1 MNEKN
6 IILIAALGFGAFF
19 LLTRKAS
26 AATVSPYTLGAG
38 TGAAQTAAP
47 STKNTLL
54 TGLLGIAGGLI
65 TQNRASTQ
73 NNPYSFATDFSAANE
88 VYAYDYKTDF
98 GNIWGTSED
107 YGLSNDNTGMG
118 LSTSGGLGFRL

>member
-26 AATVSPYTLGAG
+26 AAAVRPYQPGSG
-38 TGAAQTAAP
+38 AQTQATAP

-65 TQNRASTQ
+65 SQSRAQAAPSAQ
-73 NNPYSFATDFSAANE
+73 QSLADFAWAGFGGDFSAVNTPYTSPTMSSAAQG
-88 VYAYDYKTDF
+88 VDY
-98 GNIWGTSED
+98 GNLGNPFDPQWGT
-107 YGLSNDNTGMG
+107 Y
-118 LSTSGGLGFRL
+118 

>member
-19 LLTRKAS
+19 LLTRKPA

-54 TGLLGIAGGLI
+54 TGLLGLAGGLI
-65 TQNRASTQ
+65 QQNRATAAPTAQSTLADFA
-73 NNPYSFATDFSAANE
+73 YSGWGGLDFSAMNSPYSTPTLSSGA
-88 VYAYDYKTDF
+88 ATL
-98 GNIWGTSED
+98 D
-107 YGLSNDNTGMG
+107 YGNLTNPFDLQWGAY
-118 LSTSGGLGFRL
+118 